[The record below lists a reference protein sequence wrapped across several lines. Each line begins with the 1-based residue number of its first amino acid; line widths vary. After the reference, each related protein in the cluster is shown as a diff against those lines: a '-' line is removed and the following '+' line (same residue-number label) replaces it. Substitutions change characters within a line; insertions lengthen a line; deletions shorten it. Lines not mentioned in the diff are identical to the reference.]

1 MVVNAQNAWCVA
13 NPAAQEEA
21 LHSAVDYAC
30 SYVDCS
36 PTVKG
41 GFCFYPDTS
50 VQHASYAMNAYYQK
64 MGRKQWN
71 CYFTN
76 TGLISLTDPRGSGP
90 PLPQKKDTWCVA
102 KPGIPDSELQEI
114 IDFACGVL
122 KDCSKIQEHGSC
134 FLPNTL
140 ISHASFAMN
149 LYYKADAQYNC
160 DFNGAGQVVVTNPR
174 LVGRVRMN
182 IGVNVKK
189 YRAIKEVGKILMS
202 VGVIAYSHQM
212 QVCQS
217 DQQFDPNKAAPPFSN
232 QVGNN
237 YMHIPVASGCGA
249 VLPNDANHFKPFHGV
264 EFQTSSICPKNFII
278 FDQTDHR
285 SQIMF
290 NPEISHKITG
300 PAFNL
305 CAAYIQDNL
314 GLNEGNIDNREA
326 SSTLKEDSDDIDALL
341 SLEEEELEDY
351 DEEEVS
357 TARTRGNYGSS
368 FSDSCS
374 SYGLKTKKEGLC
386 SSLEKSTA
394 IGSSSSCNSER
405 KRQKMKKMVRALRGI
420 VPGGNEMN
428 TVAVLD
434 EAVQYL
440 KSLKVELQ
448 KLGVENLND

>member
-1 MVVNAQNAWCVA
+1 
-13 NPAAQEEA
+13 
-21 LHSAVDYAC
+21 
-30 SYVDCS
+30 
-36 PTVKG
+36 
-41 GFCFYPDTS
+41 
-50 VQHASYAMNAYYQK
+50 
-64 MGRKQWN
+64 
-71 CYFTN
+71 
-76 TGLISLTDPRGSGP
+76 
-90 PLPQKKDTWCVA
+90 
-102 KPGIPDSELQEI
+102 
-114 IDFACGVL
+114 
-122 KDCSKIQEHGSC
+122 
-134 FLPNTL
+134 
-140 ISHASFAMN
+140 
-149 LYYKADAQYNC
+149 
-160 DFNGAGQVVVTNPR
+160 
-174 LVGRVRMN
+174 MN

-249 VLPNDANHFKPFHGV
+249 VLPNDANHFRPFHGV

-374 SYGLKTKKEGLC
+374 SYGLKTKKERLC

-405 KRQKMKKMVRALRGI
+405 KRQKMKKMVRTLRGI
-420 VPGGNEMN
+420 VPGANEMN